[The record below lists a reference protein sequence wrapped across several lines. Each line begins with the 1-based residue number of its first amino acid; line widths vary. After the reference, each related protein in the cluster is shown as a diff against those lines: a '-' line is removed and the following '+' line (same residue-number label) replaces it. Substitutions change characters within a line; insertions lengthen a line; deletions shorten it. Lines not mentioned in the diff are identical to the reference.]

1 MNKKVCFL
9 YSKIIKIP
17 AKIALKYLMTHN
29 SDPKKQVTKRE
40 NDLSMLQMKNPEIFQ
55 EIMLLQV

>member
-1 MNKKVCFL
+1 
-9 YSKIIKIP
+9 
-17 AKIALKYLMTHN
+17 MTHN
-29 SDPKKQVTKRE
+29 SDPKKQVTKPE